1 MGEAEKVQKSAFYV
15 SLSKDGVTT
24 KQESD
29 NISEIVGHLREDA
42 LEWMDFTVENINE
55 DSFVIATS
63 LKFSLQ
69 LVASVVA
76 DRYSSYED
84 LDTEL
89 GLMLPAVR
97 VDQFDVKVQPLLIF
111 IRKNLILTIHPKGVV
126 RLQKIYRYADIFMK
140 KIRQDLPWNDKLTI
154 LLTRIIDENNQK
166 NFNGLRMI
174 EEEGDELGKYM
185 VDISLPRVEIGN
197 DIYKMKHALI
207 TYLNTLWASWD
218 VINSLRYGDAETI
231 TDNQKLLQ
239 RIGILGDDIN
249 RQIALSEH
257 MSEVLASGLEVLQS
271 VYNNQLQI
279 LNNRLALMVGYL
291 TIIGTAL
298 LVPNTIATIAG
309 NQMFPFTTMDIPA
322 YLTLLI
328 GSTVIATIVSWWTV
342 KKYGLLPK
350 RPDENDAP
358 KKIRRKI

>member
-1 MGEAEKVQKSAFYV
+1 MGDAEKPQKSAFYV
-15 SLSKDGVTT
+15 SLSKDGVTI
-24 KQESD
+24 KKESD
-29 NISEIVGHLREDA
+29 NISEIVGYLQEDA
-42 LEWMDFTVENINE
+42 LEWMDFTVDNINE
-55 DSFVIATS
+55 ESFVIASS

-69 LVASVVA
+69 LVASVLA
-76 DRYSSYED
+76 DPYSAYED

-89 GLMLPAVR
+89 GLMVPAVR
-97 VDQFDVKVQPLLIF
+97 VDKFDVKVYPLLIL
-111 IRKNLILTIHPKGVV
+111 IRKNLIITIHPKDVV

-140 KIRQDLPWNDKLTI
+140 KIRQDLPWNDRLTI

-185 VDISLPRVEIGN
+185 IEPKAPRVEIGN

-231 TDNQKLLQ
+231 SDNQKLLQ

-257 MSEVLASGLEVLQS
+257 MSEVLASGLEVLQTI
-271 VYNNQLQI
+271 YNNQLQM
-279 LNNRLALMVGYL
+279 LNNRLAFIATWLAVL
-291 TIIGTAL
+291 ATAG
-298 LVPNTIATIAG
+298 LVPNTLATIFG
-309 NQMFPFTTMDIPA
+309 IGKINDLIDWPWIVTFLVISTILCTYLMYLFFKTKDWIP
-322 YLTLLI
+322 
-328 GSTVIATIVSWWTV
+328 SKV
-342 KKYGLLPK
+342 
-350 RPDENDAP
+350 E
-358 KKIRRKI
+358 

>member
-1 MGEAEKVQKSAFYV
+1 MGDAEKIQKSAFYV
-15 SLSKDGVTT
+15 SLSKEGVTT
-24 KQESD
+24 KEESD
-29 NISEIVGHLREDA
+29 NISEIVGRLKEDA

-69 LVASVVA
+69 LVASVLS
-76 DRYSSYED
+76 DRFSSYED

-97 VDQFDVKVQPLLIF
+97 VDRFDVKVYPLLIL
-111 IRKNLILTIHPKGVV
+111 IRKNLILTIHPKEVI

-154 LLTRIIDENNQK
+154 LLTRIIDENDQK

-174 EEEGDELGKYM
+174 EEEGDCLSKFF
-185 VDISLPRVEIGN
+185 VDPRSSREKIGQ
-197 DIYKMKHALI
+197 DIYTMKHALI

-239 RIGILGDDIN
+239 RIGILGDDIS
-249 RQIALSEH
+249 RQISLAEH

-271 VYNNQLQI
+271 IYNNQLQK
-279 LNNRLALMVGYL
+279 LNNRLAFIATWLGVL
-291 TIIGTAL
+291 ATAG
-298 LVPNTIATIAG
+298 LVPNTLATVFG
-309 NQMFPFTTMDIPA
+309 
-322 YLTLLI
+322 I
-328 GSTVIATIVSWWTV
+328 GKI
-342 KKYGLLPK
+342 
-350 RPDENDAP
+350 NDL
-358 KKIRRKI
+358 KQSDF